1 MNYYLILGIPEN
13 ADEETTRRAFRAL
26 VRRYHPDAGTGSSS
40 ERFREIVDAYETL
53 RDPVRR
59 ASYDSSLRAARLP
72 RRRTSVEPVR
82 PEPTSVEPL
91 VESLSMRFPHR
102 QEHYSPEP
110 LLMVDVFAD
119 RLEQLFAEM
128 LDDRFTD
135 LFGRLFLRGSAYRRV
150 R

>member
-1 MNYYLILGIPEN
+1 MNYYVILGIPEN

-40 ERFREIVDAYETL
+40 EKFREIVDAYETL

-72 RRRTSVEPVR
+72 KQRTSVEPIR
-82 PEPTSVEPL
+82 PEPTRVEPL
-91 VESLSMRFPHR
+91 VESLGMRFQ
-102 QEHYSPEP
+102 QEHYSREP

-119 RLEQLFAEM
+119 FEQFFAEM
-128 LDDRFTD
+128 FDDRFTD
-135 LFGRLFLRGSAYRRV
+135 LFGRLF
-150 R
+150 